1 MKPSEPEKAVKL
13 FIQFSQNEAFHG
25 EAARSPLLHAD
36 IMLMAIQMST
46 LTPLHVAINY
56 PRWLYT
62 GSLLINLTDF
72 TWFARLSVS
81 QRLTPSLQVSH

>member
-36 IMLMAIQMST
+36 IMLMAVQMST
-46 LTPLHVAINY
+46 PTPLHVAISY

-62 GSLLINLTDF
+62 CSLLINLTLKKEEKGFIYTFCQLWDS
-72 TWFARLSVS
+72 RVS
-81 QRLTPSLQVSH
+81 